1 MVEVKPSS
9 PVALGK
15 WIATLAAILTPVC
28 YLNGRAF
35 HSGYLTRL
43 HLEPSMFPLDTQGTF
58 IEAAGAWMQGSSIVL
73 RAFSEALA
81 AHWFLALLLPIALV
95 LGLSFILHVVV
106 ERALDLRTRIHQ
118 HPTHHARWK
127 RVASMCVPVGLM
139 LFAVYAIYT
148 ALTLIRAVLLLAMG
162 PFVLAGQQAAASDL
176 AKGFPNEP
184 ATELTPPQGERAAY
198 RIILC
203 SEKFCALYRDGE
215 VVTVPF
221 ATITWASS
229 RPSGL
234 KAP

>member
-1 MVEVKPSS
+1 M
-9 PVALGK
+9 ALGK
-15 WIATLAAILTPVC
+15 WAAALAAILAPVC

-35 HSGYLTRL
+35 HDGYLTRL

-81 AHWFLALLLPIALV
+81 AHWFLALVLPTLLV
-95 LGLSFILHVVV
+95 LGLSVSFHYVVDS
-106 ERALDLRTRIHQ
+106 AQDLRTRIHKD
-118 HPTHHARWK
+118 PTHHARWK
-127 RVASMCVPVGLM
+127 RLGSMCVPVGLM
-139 LFAVYAIYT
+139 LFAVYALYT

-176 AKGFPNEP
+176 VKGFPNEP
-184 ATELTPPQGERAAY
+184 ATELTAPQGERAAY

-215 VVTVPF
+215 VVTVPLV
-221 ATITWASS
+221 TITWASS

-234 KAP
+234 KAH